1 MTSFTLVTS
10 LKVLFPTT
18 VTLAGVRVSK
28 YKFGGC
34 GVHNSVHNIIKTHFY
49 PEEPHMILYKF
60 PLSLSSKDF
69 IIRDIHPDL
78 PAELNAVSELLS
90 APAAIH
96 RKQNPADFSLVATD
110 MEAAT

>member
-69 IIRDIHPDL
+69 IIKDIHWSR
-78 PAELNAVSELLS
+78 AEGPVPYHCMYPLTRMGALEN
-90 APAAIH
+90 
-96 RKQNPADFSLVATD
+96 
-110 MEAAT
+110 

>member
-34 GVHNSVHNIIKTHFY
+34 GVHNSVHNKGRMQVFRFQVHY
-49 PEEPHMILYKF
+49 YF
-60 PLSLSSKDF
+60 PAESSKVNC
-69 IIRDIHPDL
+69 PEML
-78 PAELNAVSELLS
+78 P
-90 APAAIH
+90 P
-96 RKQNPADFSLVATD
+96 Q
-110 MEAAT
+110 